1 MKKLILG
8 LIAAV
13 LCAACVP
20 PAPTADQY
28 AGIIV
33 VYADGKPINS
43 RVLELTD
50 SYEKCAKDVAKIVA
64 DAGSPPIGVTA
75 ELSCVQVAPF
85 LKLSG
90 TGVASHSAPPLPH
103 TDSI

>member
-1 MKKLILG
+1 MKNFALG

-75 ELSCVQVAPF
+75 ELSCVQTSPF
-85 LKLSG
+85 LKVTGSG
-90 TGVASHSAPPLPH
+90 IASHSALPGPK